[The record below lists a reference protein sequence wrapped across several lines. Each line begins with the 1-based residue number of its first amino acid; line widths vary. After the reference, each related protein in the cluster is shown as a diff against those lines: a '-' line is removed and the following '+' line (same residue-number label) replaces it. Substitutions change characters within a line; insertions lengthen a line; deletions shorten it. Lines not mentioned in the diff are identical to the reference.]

1 MVFPNLNRL
10 KLLSSI
16 AANSFSSDLNKNTI
30 LKMSEHSHSMSSNLL
45 FTTTN
50 KSTMMISFVGAFVL
64 SGAVLL
70 AALNTLIVIYNS
82 LTSSKISMFLEL
94 NYSGKKHKKSE
105 VSKPI

>member
-16 AANSFSSDLNKNTI
+16 AANTFSNNLNKNTI

-50 KSTMMISFVGAFVL
+50 KSTMLISFVGAFVL

-94 NYSGKKHKKSE
+94 NSSGKKHKKSE
-105 VSKPI
+105 VS